1 MILHLRLAN
10 HLHAG
15 GFQLPDQ
22 CLGAVSSKEVR
33 HTLRH
38 NLAKAVNG
46 SDLLRRSGHNAIN
59 ISKVGRQQLARLG
72 TDVANAQG
80 KQQPGKVVLFGLL
93 HRG

>member
-15 GFQLPDQ
+15 GFQLPNQ
-22 CLGAVSSKEVR
+22 RLGAVGSKEVR

-38 NLAKAVNG
+38 NLTKAVNS
-46 SDLLRRSGHNAIN
+46 SDLLHSSRHNI
-59 ISKVGRQQLARLG
+59 IHFSKVGSQQLARLG
-72 TDVANAQG
+72 ADVANAQG